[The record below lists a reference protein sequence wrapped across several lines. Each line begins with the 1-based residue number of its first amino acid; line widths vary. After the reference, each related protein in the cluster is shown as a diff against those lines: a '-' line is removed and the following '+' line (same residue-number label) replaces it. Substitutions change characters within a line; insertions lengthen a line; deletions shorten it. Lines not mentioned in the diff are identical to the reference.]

1 MISHTRSYTN
11 FTACT
16 QTHTPPEAGG
26 VVNGRLAQ
34 QILIGAIIEKSP
46 ADLDGRLR
54 PGDELLLVDGIP
66 VVGKP
71 HRYVIDLMHGAARNG
86 QVNLVVRRRLQTAG
100 EGGSLATDSAC

>member
-1 MISHTRSYTN
+1 M
-11 FTACT
+11 
-16 QTHTPPEAGG
+16 THKQVPPLNPSDLDFLF
-26 VVNGRLAQ
+26 VTVYVFS

-54 PGDELLLVDGIP
+54 PGDELLFVDGIP

-86 QVNLVVRRRLQTAG
+86 QVSLVIRRRVQAPGERAG
-100 EGGSLATDSAC
+100 VEVPYYHQVLYMSL